1 MKTLLAERRELIEA
15 LLVEHGSMGISGGL
29 LEKDEHL
36 SDALAALFALQ
47 LDGITLVFCGGS
59 SLSKSHGVIE
69 RMSEDADLK
78 VVLSPALLQLSS
90 NQLRGCLS
98 KLKAAVTDALVATG
112 LELEPESAT
121 ARNQNHYFRS
131 EWLYQPVFAPAT
143 GLRPHLQV
151 EFTVRTPTLP
161 TVDLPIARLADQ
173 MAGRSVES
181 PSVPTISLAETVA
194 EKVLSF
200 LRRFAQH
207 RGGEMR
213 QDWDTTLVR
222 HIYDVHCIF
231 QRHPEIV
238 GDASTAFPQLVEGDR
253 QEFGSQ
259 SPGFAENPKQVLAG
273 ALARIAD
280 DAQCQD
286 EYAQHLLPLIYGENR
301 PSYAEAFTSFEG
313 VASILLERL

>member
-1 MKTLLAERRELIEA
+1 MKVLSEERSKWIKA
-15 LLVEHGSMGISGGL
+15 LSSESPQEFPVGL

-47 LDGITLVFCGGS
+47 LDDITLVFCGGS

-69 RMSEDADLK
+69 RMSEDADVK
-78 VVLSPALLQLSS
+78 VVLSPALLKLSG
-90 NQLRGCLS
+90 NQLRSRLS
-98 KLKAAVTDALVATG
+98 KLKAAVTEALAATG
-112 LELEPESAT
+112 LELELGSST

-131 EWLYQPVFAPAT
+131 EWLYQPVFAPAI

-151 EFTVRTPTLP
+151 EFTVRTPMLP

-173 MAGRSVES
+173 MAGKKTDS

-207 RGGEMR
+207 RAGEMR

-231 QRHPEIV
+231 QRYPEV
-238 GDASTAFPQLVEGDR
+238 VSDAATAFPQLVEGDR

-259 SPGFAENPKQVLAG
+259 SPDFAESPKRVLSE
-273 ALARIAD
+273 ALAKIAGD
-280 DAQCQD
+280 VQSQD
-286 EYAQHLLPLIYGENR
+286 EYARQLLPLVYGGGH
-301 PSYAEAFTSFEG
+301 PSYAEAFASFERG
-313 VASILLERL
+313 AKVLIGGL